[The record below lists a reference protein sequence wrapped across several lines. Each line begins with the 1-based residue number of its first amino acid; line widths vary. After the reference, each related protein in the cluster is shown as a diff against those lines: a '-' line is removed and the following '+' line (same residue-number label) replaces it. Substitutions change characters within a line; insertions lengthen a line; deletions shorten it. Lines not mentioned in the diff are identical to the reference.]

1 MNPGPKS
8 DENVEKSLNAI
19 MQNYDGILE
28 VNHEEAR
35 QRGLTGYLKNG
46 KVCTFENPPADEHS
60 VHLVERILGQVL
72 RRNNQCTLHVLQS
85 PKVLPTAL
93 LVVMI
98 STILQ

>member
-1 MNPGPKS
+1 MK
-8 DENVEKSLNAI
+8 
-19 MQNYDGILE
+19 
-28 VNHEEAR
+28 EAR
-35 QRGLTGYLKNG
+35 QRGLTGYFKNG

-98 STILQ
+98 STILQYYRMKVKAIDNCATTIIFELEQ